1 MNMKKTSILLCI
13 AAVSA
18 AVSCARVDELTPSP
32 ATPLTFHASLGSSR
46 TAISDGKVTW
56 AAGDKITV
64 YDAAGKSEEFTVTA
78 DCSDFTFTSD
88 GTLGSAP
95 YYAIAGYGSVAPSFN
110 TSAKQFSVALPAAVT
125 AGSFGEADLIAST
138 TSGDTFNFH
147 HVFAVMKM
155 SILSSN
161 ITKLEFEAEGISTS
175 GNTKIGFAS
184 DGSLDVTYDKSR
196 SKAVI
201 DGITGPGTYY
211 FAANPAKYSSFTI
224 YITFTDKKMRA
235 TGGSFT
241 ATAGKVM
248 NFGTLDGA
256 AGYTEWQLVTD
267 ASTLSP
273 GDEIIIADAENDFAM
288 GTERN
293 GNNHMK
299 ASAISKS
306 ADKSV
311 LSAEPS
317 SDVQVFTLAAGSA
330 DGSFALYTGSA
341 YIAAAS
347 SSYNYIN
354 TSSSVSANASW
365 LFTISSDG
373 SASIVAQGTRKY
385 NSIYYIADDSS
396 FGCSNTAD
404 ATVAVYR
411 KVEKTEPGPELK
423 ELSVFLDETA
433 LGVYNYNAGNDVVTP
448 IYQYD
453 IRGGAASTG
462 SDQYAFAPSGNVVFR
477 LQCLSEG
484 LLAEVSFSVSA
495 LEVGKSYSAATM
507 LYGITGYSDG
517 TSTRSFTVKKEKDG
531 KYWILDDGSNLG
543 FIITTK

>member
-18 AVSCARVDELTPSP
+18 AVSCARVDEQTPSP
-32 ATPLTFHASLGSSR
+32 ATPLTFHARLGSSR
-46 TAISDGKVTW
+46 TAISDGKVSW

-64 YDAAGKSEEFTVTA
+64 YDAAGNSEEFTVTA
-78 DCSDFTFTSD
+78 DCSDFSFTSD

-95 YYAIAGYGSVAPSFN
+95 YYAIAGYGGDAPSFN
-110 TSAKQFSVALPAAVT
+110 TSTKQFSAALPASVT
-125 AGSFGEADLIAST
+125 SGSFGEADLIAST

-161 ITKLEFEAEGISTS
+161 ITKLEFEAEGITTS
-175 GNTKIGFAS
+175 GNTKIGFKP
-184 DGSLDVTYDKSR
+184 DGSLDVTYDKSG

-201 DGITGPGTYY
+201 DGISGPGTYY
-211 FAANPAKYSSFTI
+211 FAANPAEYSSFTI

-241 ATAGKVM
+241 VTAGKLM
-248 NFGTLDGA
+248 DFGTLDGA

-267 ASTLSP
+267 ASTLSV
-273 GDEIIIADAENDFAM
+273 GDEIIIADAANDLAM
-288 GTERN
+288 GTEAN
-293 GNNHMK
+293 SNHHLL
-299 ASAISKS
+299 AAEIVKS
-306 ADKSV
+306 ADKSR
-311 LSAEPS
+311 LSADPS
-317 SDVQVFTLAAGSA
+317 SSVQVFTLEDGFV
-330 DGSFALYTGSA
+330 DGSFALSTGDS
-341 YIAAAS
+341 YLAAGS
-347 SSYNYIN
+347 NSYNYITTT
-354 TSSSVSANASW
+354 TSLTANASW
-365 LFTISSDG
+365 LFTVASDG
-373 SASIVAQGTRKY
+373 SATIVAQGSRKY
-385 NSIYYIADDSS
+385 NSIYYVADDDA
-396 FGCSNTAD
+396 FGCSNTTQAP
-404 ATVAVYR
+404 VAVYR
-411 KVEKTEPGPELK
+411 KAVRTEPGPELK

-453 IRGGAASTG
+453 IRDGAASTG
-462 SDQYAFAPSGNVVFR
+462 SDQYALAPSGNVAFR